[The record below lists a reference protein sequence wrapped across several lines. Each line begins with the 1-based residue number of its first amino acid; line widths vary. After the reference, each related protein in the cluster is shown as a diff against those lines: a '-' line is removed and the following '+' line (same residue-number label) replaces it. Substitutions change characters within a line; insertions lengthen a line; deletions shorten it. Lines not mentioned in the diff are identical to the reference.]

1 MINILQQIV
10 EKFIRTYFFN
20 KRDEDYAYLL
30 DQAVGLEG
38 YNRVSNTAAVQLVEH
53 ASESS
58 YGTSSLPEK
67 RPSLHAALYSGDWQ
81 ASARLIQQLKQDAKD
96 DSDKKRIQ
104 EFSRYVKKC
113 LRGLQNGYYP
123 F

>member
-1 MINILQQIV
+1 MINILQQSV

-58 YGTSSLPEK
+58 YGTSSL
-67 RPSLHAALYSGDWQ
+67 S
-81 ASARLIQQLKQDAKD
+81 
-96 DSDKKRIQ
+96 
-104 EFSRYVKKC
+104 
-113 LRGLQNGYYP
+113 
-123 F
+123 

>member
-1 MINILQQIV
+1 
-10 EKFIRTYFFN
+10 
-20 KRDEDYAYLL
+20 
-30 DQAVGLEG
+30 
-38 YNRVSNTAAVQLVEH
+38 
-53 ASESS
+53 
-58 YGTSSLPEK
+58 
-67 RPSLHAALYSGDWQ
+67 LHAALYSGDWQ